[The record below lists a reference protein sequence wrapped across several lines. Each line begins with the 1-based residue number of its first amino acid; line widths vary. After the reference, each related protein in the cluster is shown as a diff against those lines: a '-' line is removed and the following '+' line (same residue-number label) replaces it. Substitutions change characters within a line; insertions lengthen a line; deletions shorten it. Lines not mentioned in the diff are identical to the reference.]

1 MLFDRDISF
10 FTTPKLNKNYR
21 YPGSIQYF
29 FIEILLRF
37 YWDLERTQWDAY

>member
-29 FIEILLRF
+29 LLRF